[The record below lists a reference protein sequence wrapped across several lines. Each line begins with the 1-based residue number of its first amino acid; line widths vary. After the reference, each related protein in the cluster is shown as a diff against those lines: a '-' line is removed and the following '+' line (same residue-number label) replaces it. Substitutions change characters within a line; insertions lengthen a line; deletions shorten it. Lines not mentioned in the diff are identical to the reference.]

1 MKQRIAPAARL
12 VRRLGAT
19 ALAAAPL
26 AWGGAVFFS
35 DLHHRPP
42 GRRAAEIAPAVLAAP
57 LERAEAIRIP
67 LAPDSIPYRTVALRL
82 EATAPAQLE
91 LQICGRGECDDRAVK
106 LASAEVVTL
115 PVPATAAAGGAVSL
129 SPTTL
134 SGGPVSLRGDSA
146 TPAVEVIQGYSWR
159 LPARRARR
167 VFHAMAGVDGFGAS
181 LAACALALAV
191 GFVVCLVL
199 ALGKDVAP

>member
-1 MKQRIAPAARL
+1 MTERIAPAAKL
-12 VRRLGAT
+12 VRRVAAT
-19 ALAAAPL
+19 ALTAAPL
-26 AWGGAVFFS
+26 VWGGAVFSS
-35 DLHHRPP
+35 DLHRRPP

-57 LERAEAIRIP
+57 LQPDVPMRIP
-67 LAPDSIPYRTVALRL
+67 LAPDSIPYRSVALRL
-82 EATAPAQLE
+82 EAAAPAQLE
-91 LQICGRGECDDRAVK
+91 LQICGRVECDDRAVK

-115 PVPATAAAGGAVSL
+115 PVPHDAAAGGAVFL

-134 SGGPVSLRGDSA
+134 SGGPVSLRGDAA

-167 VFHAMAGVDGFGAS
+167 VFHAMAGVDGFDAS
-181 LAACALALAV
+181 LVACALALAV

-199 ALGKDVAP
+199 SLGKDVAP